1 MLYAY
6 MIDLSPSDNKMHN
19 EYVIRATLIDI
30 IIDSTIKKRSFLF
43 IKQ

>member
-6 MIDLSPSDNKMHN
+6 MIDLSPSDNKMHH